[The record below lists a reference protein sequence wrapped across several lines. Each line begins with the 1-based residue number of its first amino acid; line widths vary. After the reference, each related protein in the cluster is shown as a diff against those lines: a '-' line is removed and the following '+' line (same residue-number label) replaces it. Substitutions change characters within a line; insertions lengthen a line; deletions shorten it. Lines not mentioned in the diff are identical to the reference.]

1 MSITNMTSTNMTSKK
16 MTINTNTETLI
27 RFIISL
33 ADDSLVLGQRLTE
46 LCSNAPYLEEDLA
59 ISNVALDYIG
69 RASMFYQYAA
79 ELTGDGCTED
89 SLAFFRDE
97 RQYTNLLINEL
108 PNGDF
113 AFTLLKQ
120 YYIDVFNCLY
130 LEQLSQSSDQ
140 TLAAIAVKTLKES
153 RYHLKRSIPWIRQL
167 AGGTEESLHRVEMA
181 IEELQSF
188 IGEMFVMTDWEAQL
202 ANEGIAVNR
211 VKLQTAWDGQVSTL
225 FKECGLK
232 YSDTEVKIKGGR
244 EGIHTEHLGHL
255 LTDLQFIQRSL
266 PGLQW

>member
-1 MSITNMTSTNMTSKK
+1 MITNT
-16 MTINTNTETLI
+16 NTNTEILT
-27 RFIISL
+27 RFVMSL

-46 LCSNAPYLEEDLA
+46 LCSSAPYLEEDLA

-69 RASMFYQYAA
+69 RASMFYKYAA
-79 ELTGDGCTED
+79 ELTGEGSTED

-140 TLAAIAVKTLKES
+140 TLSAIALKTLKES

-167 AGGTEESLHRVEMA
+167 AGGTEESLHRLELA
-181 IEELQSF
+181 IEELHSF
-188 IGEMFVMTDWEAQL
+188 IGEMFVMSDWETQL
-202 ANEGIAVNR
+202 SNDGIAVDR
-211 VKLQTAWDGQVSTL
+211 ASLQSLWEEQVSTL
-225 FKECGLK
+225 FKECALN
-232 YSDTEVKIKGGR
+232 YSQTEIKIKGGR
-244 EGIHTEHLGHL
+244 DGIHTEHLGHL
-255 LTDLQFIQRSL
+255 LTELQFIQRSH
-266 PGLQW
+266 PGLEW